1 MMVLDASMALSWL
14 IDGDILP
21 ERAAVQ
27 ELVLEQGAVVPL
39 HWHLEVANS
48 LLTAVKRRRISP
60 SYRDEAITD
69 LRRLK
74 IILDDHTVARA
85 WTDTLALADRF
96 GLTLYDAAYLELAG
110 RRKLPLATLDG
121 ELRQAAAGSG
131 VPLLGL

>member
-14 IDGDILP
+14 LDD
-21 ERAAVQ
+21 EANAVGATLQ
-27 ELVLEQGAVVPL
+27 TMVRDNGAVVPG

-48 LLTAVKRRRISP
+48 LSTAVRRRRITN
-60 SYRDEAITD
+60 EQ
-69 LRRLK
+69 RRAA
-74 IILDDHTVARA
+74 LDVLSALPLTVDPETSARA

-96 GLTLYDAAYLELAG
+96 GLTLYDAAYLELAA

-131 VPLLGL
+131 VPLLGS